1 MDLSIII
8 PVFNEVKLLPKILFK
23 IIRDTKK
30 INKEII
36 IVDDGS
42 NDGSREW
49 LENIRKRFNNIN
61 IKNNKLFFSKTK
73 LSNIKIFLKKKNEGK
88 GSAILEGIKYT
99 KLDDVVL
106 IQDGDLEYFP
116 KDINKMFRK
125 IESGYDVVLGNR
137 FHKLSHYH
145 YKTFAIANFFISQFI
160 SILYSFKISD
170 AAVCYKMFKR
180 NVFEHITINS
190 KDFMFDF
197 EFVCKV
203 LKKNIWRISEVNI
216 SYKGRTFKEGKKI
229 SSLDGFRALL
239 VILKVKFFY

>member
-1 MDLSIII
+1 MFCFPKNPS
-8 PVFNEVKLLPKILFK
+8 VFY
-23 IIRDTKK
+23 
-30 INKEII
+30 
-36 IVDDGS
+36 
-42 NDGSREW
+42 
-49 LENIRKRFNNIN
+49 
-61 IKNNKLFFSKTK
+61 
-73 LSNIKIFLKKKNEGK
+73 FLKKKNEGK

-99 KLDDVVL
+99 KLNDVIL

-125 IESGYDVVLGNR
+125 VENGYDVVLGNR

-145 YKTFAIANFFISQFI
+145 YKIFALANFFISKLV

-170 AAVCYKMFKR
+170 VAVCYKMFKR
-180 NVFEHITINS
+180 NVFDHIAINS

-229 SSLDGFRALL
+229 SWLDGFRALL
-239 VILKVKFFY
+239 VILKVKLFY